1 MISNKLKAFL
11 DGGFADKP
19 LIVVTN
25 REPYIH
31 KKTPSGIKYETAAG
45 GVATALDD
53 VMKATGGVWV
63 AWGSGSAD
71 RNVVD
76 ENNSVW
82 VPPDEPSYILKRV
95 WLTPSQVENYYN
107 GYSNRVLWP
116 LCHIALERV
125 YFKEKYWKAYKEV
138 NKLFAEAVT
147 EISEDNHVI
156 WIHDYHL
163 CLVPA
168 ILRQK
173 NPNLTIA
180 HFWHIPWPDW
190 SVFRICPQ
198 AEELIKGLLG
208 CDLIGFQI
216 PLFVKNFLDCVS
228 ECLPAADVDYFHSTI
243 RFDGHLTNVKS
254 FPISIDFEKFD
265 NTASDKSIDRMI
277 KDIKRQYNL
286 ENIYIGIG
294 VDRLEYTKALIKRLQ
309 AIELF
314 FEKYKSMRGSFTF
327 IQISASTRLQEP
339 YLSYKRAVEK
349 MIDRIN
355 HRFST
360 DKWKPVIYIDQKLTY
375 PELVAFYRMAD
386 VAIISS
392 IYDGMNLVAKEYI
405 ASQVD
410 RKGTLILSELAGAAE
425 ELEGAILINPY
436 DIENF
441 AKNIYRALKMSFQ
454 EKQKRME
461 MMRDHIR
468 QHDIYHWISEILREI
483 MILSSI
489 KNKKCLYLYNNL
501 EEIYTTIKHKEL
513 FLFLDYDG
521 TLTPIVDSPEKAVLS
536 EKIKNII
543 KTLAREIP
551 VAIISGRALNDIMER
566 VGIEGIIYAGN
577 HGVEIWDG
585 EKVIVSYETDTTRH
599 ILQDFLERL
608 KQVLSS
614 LRGVIIE
621 DKGVTA
627 SIHYRQVNIKNLGR
641 LFKLFNEVAEEF
653 KDIFRIT
660 AGKKVL
666 EIRPLSAWNKGD
678 AVNWLL
684 ERFGPERMPIYIG
697 DDITDEDAFH
707 TIEGRGI
714 SIGVGINC
722 NADYYLKNQSEVEK
736 FLEELASYLSD
747 RN

>member
-11 DGGFADKP
+11 DGGFAEKP
-19 LIVVTN
+19 LVVVTN

-31 KKTPSGIKYETAAG
+31 KKTNSGIKYEAAAG

-71 RNVVD
+71 KDVVD
-76 ENNSVW
+76 DNNSIW

-125 YFKEKYWKAYKEV
+125 YFKEKYWKAYREV
-138 NKLFAEAVT
+138 NELFANSVI
-147 EISEDNHVI
+147 EISEDNPVV

-168 ILRQK
+168 ILRQR

-228 ECLPAADVDYFHSTI
+228 ECLPAADVDYFHSTV
-243 RFDGHLTNVKS
+243 RFDGHLTNVKT

-265 NTASDKSIDRMI
+265 STASDKSIERKI
-277 KDIKRQYNL
+277 KEIKREYNL
-286 ENIYIGIG
+286 ENKYIGIG

-309 AIELF
+309 AIDLF
-314 FEKYKSMRGSFTF
+314 FEKYRSMRERFTF
-327 IQISASTRLQEP
+327 IQISASTRMQEP
-339 YLSYKRAVEK
+339 YLSYKKAVEK
-349 MIDRIN
+349 MIGKIN
-355 HRFST
+355 EKFST
-360 DKWKPVIYIDQKLTY
+360 DRWKPVIYLDKKLSY

-405 ASQVD
+405 ASQID

-436 DIENF
+436 DIESF
-441 AKNIYRALKMSFQ
+441 AKSIYKALKMSFQ
-454 EKQKRME
+454 EKQKRMD
-461 MMRDHIR
+461 MMREHVKE
-468 QHDIYHWISEILREI
+468 HDIYNWISEILKEI

-501 EEIYTTIKHKEL
+501 DEVYTTLKDRDL

-521 TLTPIVDSPEKAVLS
+521 TLTPIVDSPEKAMLS
-536 EKIKNII
+536 ESMKRTVKAI
-543 KTLAREIP
+543 ADYIP
-551 VAIISGRALNDIMER
+551 VAVISGRALDDIRER

-577 HGVEIWDG
+577 HGAEIWDG
-585 EKVIVSYETDTTRH
+585 EKVIVSYEAETTRH

-608 KQVLSS
+608 KKVLSP

-627 SIHYRQVNIKNLGR
+627 SIHYRQVSIKNLSK
-641 LFKLFNEVAEEF
+641 LFRLFNEVAEEF

-660 AGKKVL
+660 TGKKVF

-684 ERFGPERMPIYIG
+684 DRFGPERMPIYIG
-697 DDITDEDAFH
+697 DDVTDEDAFH
-707 TIEGRGI
+707 TIEGRGV

-722 NADYYLKNQSEVEK
+722 NADYYLRSQSEVER
-736 FLEELASYLSD
+736 FLRELVTYLS
-747 RN
+747 NNC